1 MPKLPFLKH
10 DVETTF
16 HLQEDWRQQ
25 QKQMLSS
32 TVLLSHEQNMKE
44 ISIDGI
50 DSHLY

>member
-16 HLQEDWRQQ
+16 RLQDEWQQ
-25 QKQMLSS
+25 QQMLSS
-32 TVLLSHEQNMKE
+32 TVLLCHEQNRKE

>member
-1 MPKLPFLKH
+1 MPNLPFLKN

-16 HLQEDWRQQ
+16 HLQDEWQQ
-25 QKQMLSS
+25 QQTLSS
-32 TVLLSHEQNMKE
+32 TVLLCHEKNRKE